1 MYIFP
6 KHLFYVTFDLC
17 PNLPFPYTINGRY
30 QTAQLTRRVA
40 AVLLILPPILW
51 LYANAPPAYIFHM
64 RVILR
69 QRVFFDFDS
78 DGRGCNLRCI
88 LVDIHSELVDL
99 RPFLCYFATLSLS
112 RHISIEDQKIIFWAF
127 AGNFGSFW
135 KLGGSF
141 FHIFNHILSGSS
153 RQDISLKAYFNC
165 LKAFDICQESIWTV
179 QTVSEQY
186 LSLFEMFPIFHHMF
200 SHCKNFWIA
209 LLPRYH
215 GLELS
220 MLFSPFTLDVINF
233 LKSWR
238 WQRTHQKWWSSEN
251 DMRI

>member
-6 KHLFYVTFDLC
+6 NYLFYATFDLC

-30 QTAQLTRRVA
+30 QAAQLTRRVA

-99 RPFLCYFATLSLS
+99 RPLLCYFATLSLS
-112 RHISIEDQKIIFWAF
+112 RHISIEDQEIIF
-127 AGNFGSFW
+127 GPLQVI
-135 KLGGSF
+135 LGHFENWVCHF
-141 FHIFNHILSGSS
+141 F
-153 RQDISLKAYFNC
+153 ISLIIFC
-165 LKAFDICQESIWTV
+165 LGVPVRTLLSRHTLIVSKLLTFAKK
-179 QTVSEQY
+179 VSE
-186 LSLFEMFPIFHHMF
+186 LSKLCLNSI
-200 SHCKNFWIA
+200 
-209 LLPRYH
+209 
-215 GLELS
+215 
-220 MLFSPFTLDVINF
+220 
-233 LKSWR
+233 
-238 WQRTHQKWWSSEN
+238 
-251 DMRI
+251 

>member
-30 QTAQLTRRVA
+30 QAAQLTRRVA

-88 LVDIHSELVDL
+88 LVDIHSELINL
-99 RPFLCYFATLSLS
+99 RPLLCYFATLSLS
-112 RHISIEDQKIIFWAF
+112 RHISKEDQKIIFWPLQVI
-127 AGNFGSFW
+127 
-135 KLGGSF
+135 LGHFENWVVHF
-141 FHIFNHILSGSS
+141 FISLIIFCQGVPV
-153 RQDISLKAYFNC
+153 RTISLKAYFNC
-165 LKAFDICQESIWTV
+165 PKAFDICQESV
-179 QTVSEQY
+179 
-186 LSLFEMFPIFHHMF
+186 
-200 SHCKNFWIA
+200 
-209 LLPRYH
+209 
-215 GLELS
+215 
-220 MLFSPFTLDVINF
+220 
-233 LKSWR
+233 
-238 WQRTHQKWWSSEN
+238 
-251 DMRI
+251 